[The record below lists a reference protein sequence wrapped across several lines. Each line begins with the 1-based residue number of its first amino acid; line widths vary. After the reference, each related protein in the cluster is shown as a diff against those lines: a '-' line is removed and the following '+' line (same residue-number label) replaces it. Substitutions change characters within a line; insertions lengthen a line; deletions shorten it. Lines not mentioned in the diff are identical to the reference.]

1 MGRKSKKNIHS
12 LRNKVIAFIFSLFL
26 IASGVYYI
34 TLNYVPQKLYETQDM
49 RSGMNEAY
57 YVSQW
62 CSDDFGKR
70 EFVLWDNTRVDCLT
84 KDYAIEF
91 DFAKKWAE
99 SIGQALYYAKMT
111 GKKPA
116 VTLILTQLEDYK
128 YVKRIERLD
137 NGIKIFL
144 IKAY

>member
-1 MGRKSKKNIHS
+1 MGRKSKKKNNNIYS
-12 LRNKVIAFIFSLFL
+12 IITFILSVIIVVCAGLYL
-26 IASGVYYI
+26 AVD
-34 TLNYVPQKLYETQDM
+34 YVPKENYEEKLM
-49 RSGMNEAY
+49 RPGMKEVY

-62 CSDDFGKR
+62 CSSDFGKQ

-99 SIGQALYYAKMT
+99 SIGQSLYYAKMT

-116 VTLILTQLEDYK
+116 VALILTKIEDYK

-137 NGIKIFL
+137 NGIKIFI
-144 IKAY
+144 IKAF